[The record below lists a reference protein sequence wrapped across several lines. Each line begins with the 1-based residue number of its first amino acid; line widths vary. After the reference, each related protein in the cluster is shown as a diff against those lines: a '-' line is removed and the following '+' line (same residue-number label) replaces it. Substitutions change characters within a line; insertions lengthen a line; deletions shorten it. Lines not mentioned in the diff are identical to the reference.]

1 MKSRLMILALA
12 VLLLLGGGFA
22 FPFLRFRMVSSE
34 RNAGEGQVLIVGH
47 RGAAGLAPE
56 NTLAAFKAGMISADM
71 LELDVHLSGD
81 GELIVAHD
89 AKADRTTNGT
99 GYWKDMTL
107 AEIKTLDA
115 GGWYDAR
122 FAGEKIPTLG
132 EVLELVNGSHSV
144 LIELKWP
151 VEGVYDSM
159 VQKVIRLIRER
170 HAESWTIVQTFE
182 TRYLAELVSKA
193 PDIVCYQL
201 IYGSLNF
208 PPVWLDRRFHFGT
221 FQPSPG
227 IDGVGC
233 RYSFATSGWVKLLHA
248 RGLKTGA
255 YTVNDPADM
264 NRLMNLGVDMVI
276 TDTPSE
282 LRSQLAK

>member
-1 MKSRLMILALA
+1 MKSRVLLLGLTI
-12 VLLLLGGGFA
+12 LLLLGGAFA
-22 FPFLRFRMVSSE
+22 FPFLRFRMISSE
-34 RNAGEGQVLIVGH
+34 RPTDAGKVMIVGH
-47 RGAAGLAPE
+47 RGAAALAPE
-56 NTLAAFKAGMISADM
+56 NTLAAFKAGMTSADM
-71 LELDVHLSGD
+71 LELDVHLSRD

-89 AKADRTTNGT
+89 AKADRTTNGS

-107 AEIKTLDA
+107 TEIKTFDA
-115 GGWYDAR
+115 GSWYDAR

-132 EVLELVNGSHSV
+132 EVLELVNGSHAV

-151 VEGVYDSM
+151 ADGVYDSM

-182 TRYLAELVSKA
+182 TRYLAELVSEA

-208 PPVWLDRRFHFGT
+208 PPVWQDRSFHFGS
-221 FQPSPG
+221 FEPLSG
-227 IDGVGC
+227 IDGVAC
-233 RYSFATSGWVKLLHA
+233 RYPFTSAGWVKMLQA
-248 RGLKTGA
+248 QGLKTGA
-255 YTVNDPADM
+255 YTVNDPSDM

-282 LRSQLAK
+282 LRSYLLK